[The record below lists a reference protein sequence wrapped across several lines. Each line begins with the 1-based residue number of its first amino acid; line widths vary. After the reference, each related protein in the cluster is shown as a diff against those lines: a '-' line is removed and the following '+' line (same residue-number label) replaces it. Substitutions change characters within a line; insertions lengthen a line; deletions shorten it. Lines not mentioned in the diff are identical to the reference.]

1 MCASSALGCLL
12 KIFQNHH
19 ERFVEKFSME
29 FLSHVGWKIL
39 IRLQCDKCALSSFAY
54 FFLWSVEAL
63 PVLLLC
69 YVPAKRLAE
78 AASAYLIIFRV
89 IFQQFVCFSAF
100 CRRSL
105 SLVASTAACNLNNFQ
120 LYSPLQV
127 QLFTLFVSVHFPIL
141 SLLHARAAA
150 SVALFD
156 LSTE

>member
-1 MCASSALGCLL
+1 MRARALIFRLL
-12 KIFQNHH
+12 
-19 ERFVEKFSME
+19 
-29 FLSHVGWKIL
+29 
-39 IRLQCDKCALSSFAY
+39 
-54 FFLWSVEAL
+54 FLWSVEAL

-69 YVPAKRLAE
+69 YVPAKRLVE

-127 QLFTLFVSVHFPIL
+127 QLFTLFVAVHFPIL